1 MSYWLSQAVYS
12 IGQSTTENYTNV
24 RVDLY
29 FDRDSGGAW
38 NNYTTYGYIIVDGQ
52 RQDFSVG
59 SYGTA
64 SRILLATRDF
74 RVYHNGDGTKTVNYS
89 CYFNADN
96 SPYVGAL
103 SSSGS
108 YTCPTI
114 PRAAPITNISYSN
127 IYSSFYASFT
137 SYSSSFNYKL
147 RVSIPNVVT
156 LETYSNYTSGATK
169 TLSVEKQKYLVDYLN
184 KNGKTSASLGFV
196 IETYSGSTKIG
207 ESSES
212 IKTFVKP
219 TASDITSFSVGNI
232 DSSVKFT
239 LAKKDYWAY
248 YGYSLTIKYGSLVLY
263 SGGYNSSITVSDS
276 SKMSQLYTAMK
287 NVSSGTFTATLTSTY
302 GGYNIGLYTKNATGT
317 LINITPVF
325 SSSFGVFDGE
335 QRVTNVTGN
344 NQIIVQTLS
353 TIVFIIPQ
361 ISLKKNAA
369 ASSLKLTFNGRTYDV
384 PIGKDTSQYVMGTI
398 ATSGTYQATLTATDS
413 RGKTVSSTIN
423 VVVTPYSKPS
433 VSWDYYRANADGTK
447 NLLGGTY
454 IYVKPTFS
462 VAKVAGNAVNGTLL
476 KIGGT
481 GVSTSFVSGAG
492 ITYGKANYAI
502 NTSYVLEIF
511 ITDKLGE
518 TTKLTGTILAAEL
531 PFNITKDKTGIAL
544 GTVAANSQITL
555 GKNSVVKGNLTVNSA
570 LTSNGILT
578 AKAGAN
584 VTGTLT
590 ATTVNS
596 RSGWYGRSYFPDG
609 SWMGF
614 YDAYAGKRYAW
625 LGKDSS
631 TSTFYFNLEGS
642 MTNFSFN
649 KGINSSG
656 NITAGTSLYAGNG
669 YLYSTSAGK
678 QIQIGS
684 QNGSWCHY
692 STNAATGHWFNKRVA
707 IANGQAFTPE
717 GNNTSYVG
725 TSSNGFYSMYCH
737 MNYYY
742 NGGEVA
748 AYSLNNTQRVNRL
761 LHFESA
767 NYLEMYSSNYGAKG
781 IYYTVSDISLKNS
794 IIPSQMNA
802 LDDVNKIKL
811 YDFYWNNS
819 GLHQSVGFL
828 SQQLQTVREEYVTE
842 TKDDNEIVSLMPN
855 TPEIL
860 PLAVKAIQE
869 LYSKLKAM
877 QEEISLLQEEIRVLK
892 GE

>member
-114 PRAAPITNISYSN
+114 PRAAPITNVSYSN
-127 IYSSFYASFT
+127 IYSSFYTSFT

-147 RVSIPNVVT
+147 RVSIPNVVA

-169 TLSVEKQKYLVDYLN
+169 TLSVDKQKYLVDYLN

-207 ESSES
+207 ESSEVTR
-212 IKTFVKP
+212 TFVKP
-219 TASDITSFSVGNI
+219 TASDITSFTVSSI
-232 DSSVKFT
+232 DSNVTFA
-239 LAKKDYWAY
+239 LAKKDYWSY

-263 SGGYNSSITVSDS
+263 SGGYSGSVKITDS

-287 NVSSGTFTATLTSTY
+287 NVSSGTFTATLISTY
-302 GGYNIGLYTKNATGT
+302 GGYNIGLYTKNATGSLT
-317 LINITPVF
+317 NINPTF
-325 SSSFGVFDGE
+325 TSSFGVHDGE
-335 QRVTNVTGN
+335 TRVSNVTGN
-344 NQIIVQTLS
+344 SQIIVQTLS
-353 TIVFIIPQ
+353 NVTFDIPQ
-361 ISLKKNAA
+361 ISLKKNATA
-369 ASSLKLTFNGRTYDV
+369 TSLKLTFNGKTYDV
-384 PIGKDTSQYVMGTI
+384 PIGKDTSQYVTGTV
-398 ATSGTYQATLTATDS
+398 AQYGTLQATLTATDS

-481 GVSTSFVSGAG
+481 GVSSSFVSGAG

-502 NTSYVLEIF
+502 NTSYALEIF

-544 GTVAANSQITL
+544 GTVAVNNQITL
-555 GKNSVVKGNLTVNSA
+555 GKKTQAQQEIFS
-570 LTSNGILT
+570 
-578 AKAGAN
+578 
-584 VTGTLT
+584 TG
-590 ATTVNS
+590 
-596 RSGWYGRSYFPDG
+596 
-609 SWMGF
+609 
-614 YDAYAGKRYAW
+614 
-625 LGKDSS
+625 
-631 TSTFYFNLEGS
+631 
-642 MTNFSFN
+642 SFN
-649 KGINSSG
+649 KGSWNAPKSGMITQVIDNSG
-656 NITAGTSLYAGNG
+656 NQHSVIVGRDGSGNR
-669 YLYSTSAGK
+669 
-678 QIQIGS
+678 
-684 QNGSWCHY
+684 HY
-692 STNAATGHWFNKRVA
+692 GLDFY
-707 IANGQAFTPE
+707 
-717 GNNTSYVG
+717 NNTSSRRIRLYSGSSYFELESTANINGDKILTLNKAFPVNSVYLTYTNINPGTFLGGTWSLIGQNRYIVG
-725 TSSNGFYSMYCH
+725 AGSSYSGGATGGSSTTGGTALTVAQMPSHGHKMSMATMNKIDNRYGFSNYNVGYADRAVAVWDTSSI
-737 MNYYY
+737 
-742 NGGEVA
+742 
-748 AYSLNNTQRVNRL
+748 
-761 LHFESA
+761 
-767 NYLEMYSSNYGAKG
+767 SS
-781 IYYTVSDISLKNS
+781 
-794 IIPSQMNA
+794 Q
-802 LDDVNKIKL
+802 
-811 YDFYWNNS
+811 NS
-819 GLHQSVGFL
+819 GGSSTHAHSF
-828 SQQLQTVREEYVTE
+828 
-842 TKDDNEIVSLMPN
+842 
-855 TPEIL
+855 TPSYI
-860 PLAVKAIQE
+860 A
-869 LYSKLKAM
+869 LYIWRRTA
-877 QEEISLLQEEIRVLK
+877 
-892 GE
+892 

>member
-29 FDRDSGGAW
+29 FDRDSGSAW

-114 PRAAPITNISYSN
+114 PRAAPITNVSYSN

-147 RVSIPNVVT
+147 RVSIPNVVA

-207 ESSES
+207 ESSEVTR
-212 IKTFVKP
+212 TFVKP
-219 TASDITSFSVGNI
+219 TTSDITSFSVSNI
-232 DSSVKFT
+232 DSNVKFT

-317 LINITPVF
+317 LINIAPVF

-361 ISLKKNAA
+361 ISLKKNAV
-369 ASSLKLTFNGRTYDV
+369 ASSLKLTFNGRNYDV
-384 PIGKDTSQYVMGTI
+384 PIGKDTSQYVIGTI

-481 GVSTSFVSGAG
+481 SVSSSFVSGTG
-492 ITYGKANYAI
+492 VNYGSAYAI
-502 NTSYVLEIF
+502 NNSYALEIF

-518 TTKLTGTILAAEL
+518 TTKLTGTITAAEL
-531 PFNITKDKTGIAL
+531 PFNITKDKTGVGI
-544 GTVAANSQITL
+544 GTVAVKNQITL
-555 GKNSVVKGNLTVNSA
+555 GKKTQAQQEIFS
-570 LTSNGILT
+570 
-578 AKAGAN
+578 
-584 VTGTLT
+584 TGSF
-590 ATTVNS
+590 NK
-596 RSGWYGRSYFPDG
+596 G
-609 SWMGF
+609 SWNAPKSGVITQII
-614 YDAYAGKRYAW
+614 DSSGSQHSVIV
-625 LGKDSS
+625 GKDSS
-631 TSTFYFNLEGS
+631 GNRHYGLDFYDNTSS
-642 MTNFSFN
+642 RRMR
-649 KGINSSG
+649 
-656 NITAGTSLYAGNG
+656 
-669 YLYSTSAGK
+669 LYSGSDYLEVGSTTSINGDKILTLNKAFPVNSIYLTYTNINPGTFLGGTWSLIGQNRYIVGAG
-678 QIQIGS
+678 S
-684 QNGSWCHY
+684 SY
-692 STNAATGHWFNKRVA
+692 SGGATGGSSSTGGTALTVAQIPNHDHVLSMATMNKVDGSFGFSNASRGYADRAVA
-707 IANGQAFTPE
+707 IWDTSSISTRNTGGGAQHYHSFTP
-717 GNNTSYVG
+717 
-725 TSSNGFYSMYCH
+725 
-737 MNYYY
+737 NY
-742 NGGEVA
+742 
-748 AYSLNNTQRVNRL
+748 
-761 LHFESA
+761 
-767 NYLEMYSSNYGAKG
+767 
-781 IYYTVSDISLKNS
+781 I
-794 IIPSQMNA
+794 A
-802 LDDVNKIKL
+802 LYI
-811 YDFYWNNS
+811 WRR
-819 GLHQSVGFL
+819 
-828 SQQLQTVREEYVTE
+828 T
-842 TKDDNEIVSLMPN
+842 
-855 TPEIL
+855 
-860 PLAVKAIQE
+860 A
-869 LYSKLKAM
+869 
-877 QEEISLLQEEIRVLK
+877 
-892 GE
+892 

>member
-114 PRAAPITNISYSN
+114 PRAAPITNVSYSN

-137 SYSSSFNYKL
+137 SYSSNFNYKL
-147 RVSIPNVVT
+147 RVSIPNVVA

-169 TLSVEKQKYLVDYLN
+169 TLSVDKQKYLVDYLN

-207 ESSES
+207 ESSEVTR
-212 IKTFVKP
+212 TFVKP
-219 TASDITSFSVGNI
+219 TASDITSFTVSSI
-232 DSSVKFT
+232 DSNVTFA
-239 LAKKDYWAY
+239 LAKKDYWSY

-263 SGGYNSSITVSDS
+263 SGGYSGSVKITDS

-287 NVSSGTFTATLTSTY
+287 NVSSGTFTATLISTY
-302 GGYNIGLYTKNATGT
+302 GGYNIGLYTKNATGSLT
-317 LINITPVF
+317 NINPTF
-325 SSSFGVFDGE
+325 TSSFGVHDGE
-335 QRVTNVTGN
+335 TRVSNVTGN
-344 NQIIVQTLS
+344 SQIIVQTLS
-353 TIVFIIPQ
+353 NVTFDIPQ
-361 ISLKKNAA
+361 ISLKKNATA
-369 ASSLKLTFNGRTYDV
+369 TSLKLTFNGKTYDV
-384 PIGKDTSQYVMGTI
+384 PIGKDTPQYVTGTV
-398 ATSGTYQATLTATDS
+398 AQYGTLQATLTATDS

-481 GVSTSFVSGAG
+481 GVSSSFVSGAG

-502 NTSYVLEIF
+502 NTSYALEIF

-570 LTSNGILT
+570 LTSNGLLT
-578 AKAGAN
+578 AKAGMS
-584 VTGTLT
+584 VTGSFSSSSSVT
-590 ATTVNS
+590 APTFYASNWFRTTGNC
-596 RSGWYGRSYFPDG
+596 GWYSETHGGGIYMTDSTWVRIYNG
-609 SWMGF
+609 KQF
-614 YDAYAGKRYAW
+614 YV
-625 LGKDSS
+625 SS
-631 TSTFYFNLEGS
+631 SASNA
-642 MTNFSFN
+642 
-649 KGINSSG
+649 IN
-656 NITAGTSLYAGNG
+656 TAGGIAAGSSVYANNG

-692 STNAATGHWFNKRVA
+692 STGAATGHWFNKRVA
-707 IANGQAFTPE
+707 IANGQSFTPE

-748 AYSLNNTQRVNRL
+748 AYSLNNTQRVNRV

-767 NYLEMYSSNYGAKG
+767 NYLEMYSGHYGARG

-819 GLHQSVGFL
+819 GNHQAVGFL

-842 TKDDNEIVSLMPN
+842 MKDDNEVTSLMPN

-860 PLAVKAIQE
+860 PLALKAIQE
-869 LYSKLKAM
+869 LDSKLRDV
-877 QEEISLLQEEIRVLK
+877 QEEVKKLQAEIRVLK